1 VTDEDRFLLKLG
13 TLCLALLVTI
23 MALGF
28 MFLSPR

>member
-1 VTDEDRFLLKLG
+1 VTDEDRFLLKLC

-28 MFLSPR
+28 ALLGPR